1 MLSVAREHRHQYRG
15 TEPIYFNWVR
25 VMQAFLD
32 RLIKT
37 SPIPTMVRATLE
49 NLLSPD
55 FINSVFREHAVI
67 QSERQLLFSS
77 IVELMTLVV
86 CRIKPSVHASFVHLK
101 ELFSVSAKS
110 VYNKINKVETE
121 VCRQLVVQTAARA
134 KEVIEHLGV
143 LHPSPIPGYEVR
155 ILDGN
160 HHPAS
165 QRRLKVLRNVAA
177 GPLPGQTLVVYDPLR
192 GLVVDCQPCE
202 DAHKQERAILLDL
215 FERTVQ
221 AQSVWIADRNFCTTY
236 FLFELTFQKAF
247 FVVRYHAQLPLEVNS
262 EPVSRGR
269 VSTGELFEQ
278 SVIVRGVEDSQLP
291 CRLIT
296 IVLDQPT
303 RDGDTQIKILTSLP
317 ASVPASVI
325 ADGYRSRWKIEN
337 VNLQLIKHF
346 DSEQTSLGN
355 PPATLFAFAIS
366 LVAFNA
372 LSLIQI
378 SLQAAHGEKANPENI
393 SGYFLALELKGSE
406 YATKIIED
414 EFWTDSFANLSPR
427 QLANEL
433 KRIAKHVDL
442 SKFPKS
448 KRGPKKPPTP
458 RTRFKNKPHVSTFK
472 LLQQENSRKK

>member
-1 MLSVAREHRHQYRG
+1 
-15 TEPIYFNWVR
+15 
-25 VMQAFLD
+25 MQAFLD

-37 SPIPTMVRATLE
+37 SPIPTMVRASLE
-49 NLLSPD
+49 NLLSPE
-55 FINSVFREHAVI
+55 FINTIFREHAVI

-86 CRIKPSVHASFVHLK
+86 CRMKPSVHASFVHLK

-110 VYNKINKVETE
+110 VYNKINNVEAG
-121 VCRQLVVQTAARA
+121 VSRQLVVQTAAKA
-134 KEVIEHLGV
+134 KEVIDHLAV
-143 LHPSPIPGYEVR
+143 LHPSPIPGFEIR

-215 FERTVQ
+215 FERDVEEK
-221 AQSVWIADRNFCTTY
+221 SVWIADRNFCTTY
-236 FLFELTFQKAF
+236 FLFELDFRKAF
-247 FVVRYHAQLPLEVNS
+247 FVVRHHSQLPLEAVS
-262 EPVSRGR
+262 DRVSRGR
-269 VSTGELFEQ
+269 VATGEVFEQ
-278 SVIVRGVEDSQLP
+278 TVIVRGVEGSQLR

-296 IVLDQPT
+296 IELDEPT
-303 RDGDTQIKILTSLP
+303 RDGDTQIKILSSLP
-317 ASVPASVI
+317 ESVPATII
-325 ADGYRSRWKIEN
+325 AESYRSRWQIEN

-355 PPATLFAFAIS
+355 PPATLFAFAVS

-372 LSLIQI
+372 LALIQM
-378 SLQAAHGEKANPENI
+378 SLQAAHGEKAKPENI
-393 SGYFLALELKGSE
+393 SGYFLALELKGTE
-406 YATKIIED
+406 VVTKIIED
-414 EFWTDSFANLSPR
+414 DFWTDSYANLSPG
-427 QLANEL
+427 QLAIEL
-433 KRIAKHVDL
+433 KRIAKNVDL

-458 RTRFKNKPHVSTFK
+458 RTRYKNKPHVSTFK
-472 LLQQENSRKK
+472 LIQNVQSRKK